1 MSAGVDEFDT
11 VEDRLVELDS
21 RTPWQVGTLC
31 KYLNNEDIE
40 NLKSGKLTDEEILEM
55 VAKRKK
61 NKEVSGVKLRG
72 YRILSDKS
80 QADCIEVKCLA
91 NTLLISPISGGL

>member
-11 VEDRLVELDS
+11 VEDRLVKLDS

-80 QADCIEVKCLA
+80 QADCIEV
-91 NTLLISPISGGL
+91 NV